1 MKQICVFILILM
13 LASCEYFNVK
23 KTSSEA
29 ILEEELQTF
38 NWNDVDEYPTFSI
51 CDSLTTKEEKKQ
63 CFGAHLTNKI
73 LSFLQSE
80 DITVTQDVN
89 DTINLKFRISE
100 KGKLSLLDFEVDS
113 LTILEIPNI
122 KVLIQES
129 LVALPQV
136 FPAIKRAQQVKTEFE
151 LPIIIN
157 VR

>member
-1 MKQICVFILILM
+1 MKQICVFILVLM

-51 CDSLTTKEEKKQ
+51 CDSLTTKQEKKQ
-63 CFGAHLTNKI
+63 CFGTHLTNKI
-73 LSFLQSE
+73 LNFLQGE
-80 DITVTQDVN
+80 NITITQDVN
-89 DTINLKFRISE
+89 DTITLKFQVSE

-113 LTILEIPNI
+113 LTLQEIPNI
-122 KVLIQES
+122 KVLIRES

>member
-1 MKQICVFILILM
+1 MKQICVFILVLM

-51 CDSLTTKEEKKQ
+51 CDSLTTKQEKKQ
-63 CFGAHLTNKI
+63 CFGTHLTNKI
-73 LSFLQSE
+73 LNFLQGE
-80 DITVTQDVN
+80 NITITQDVN
-89 DTINLKFRISE
+89 DTITLKFQVSE

-113 LTILEIPNI
+113 LTLQEIQNI
-122 KVLIQES
+122 KVLIRES

>member
-1 MKQICVFILILM
+1 MKQICVFMLVLM

-51 CDSLTTKEEKKQ
+51 CDSLTTKQEKKR
-63 CFGAHLTNKI
+63 CFGTHLTNEI
-73 LSFLQSE
+73 LNFLQGE

-89 DTINLKFRISE
+89 DTINLKFQISE

-113 LTILEIPNI
+113 LTIEEIPNI
-122 KVLIQES
+122 KILIHES
-129 LVALPQV
+129 LMALPQV

>member
-1 MKQICVFILILM
+1 MKQICVFILVLM

-51 CDSLTTKEEKKQ
+51 CDSLITKQEKKQ

-73 LSFLQSE
+73 LSFLQGE
-80 DITVTQDVN
+80 DITVTKDVN
-89 DTINLKFRISE
+89 DTINLKFQVSE

-113 LTILEIPNI
+113 LTIEEIPNI
-122 KVLIQES
+122 KVLIRES

-157 VR
+157 VN

>member
-51 CDSLTTKEEKKQ
+51 CDSLTTKQEKKQ
-63 CFGAHLTNKI
+63 CFGTHLTNKI

>member
-1 MKQICVFILILM
+1 MKQIYVFILVLILT
-13 LASCEYFNVK
+13 SCEYFNVK

-51 CDSLTTKEEKKQ
+51 CDSLSTKQEKKE
-63 CFGAHLTNKI
+63 CFGTHLTAEI
-73 LSFLQSE
+73 LSYLEDE

-89 DTINLKFRISE
+89 DTINLKFKISE
-100 KGKLSLLDFEVDS
+100 KGKLSLFDFEIDS
-113 LTILEIPNI
+113 LTIQEIPNI

-129 LVALPQV
+129 LMSLPQV